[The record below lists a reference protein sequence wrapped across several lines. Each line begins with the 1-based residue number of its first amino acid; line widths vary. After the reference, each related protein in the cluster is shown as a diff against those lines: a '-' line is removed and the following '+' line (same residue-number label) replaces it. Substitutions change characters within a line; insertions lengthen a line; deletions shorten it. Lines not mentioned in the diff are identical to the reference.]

1 MAYNKYHARK
11 IHADGR
17 TFDSRKEFNRYRE
30 LKILE
35 AAGRIK
41 DLCCQVPFELIPAQ
55 REPDR
60 EGPRGGK
67 LPGKIIERPCK
78 YIADFVYWQDGEKI
92 VEDCKGVRTAD
103 YKIKRKLMLW
113 RYGIRILET

>member
-1 MAYNKYHARK
+1 MGYNKYHAHK

-30 LKILE
+30 LTILE

-41 DLCCQVPFELIPAQ
+41 DLRCQVPFELIPAQ

-60 EGPRGGK
+60 EGPRGENA
-67 LPGKIIERPCK
+67 PERSLSGLVDISPILSICK
-78 YIADFVYWQDGEKI
+78 TVSI
-92 VEDCKGVRTAD
+92 
-103 YKIKRKLMLW
+103 
-113 RYGIRILET
+113 